1 MKTLIKNIKDQKVN
15 VKESIRTATR
25 LYDSGDYQTSLRH
38 TNLILRKYPYN
49 IDALSLQ
56 FDNLIRLKNWQVALS
71 TVDKL
76 IKISPTG
83 KNIVNKGCCYIIL
96 GQFQKALDC
105 FVSVEHKEKN
115 NLLLLVNKGIALRNL
130 YRYTEAIQ
138 CFTYIK
144 EVAKEYPY
152 AAMHLGIVYHELNQ
166 FDNAINEYKHG
177 LSLDPKNG
185 DIFWNLSLS
194 LLAKGDYEN
203 GWNAHEWRF
212 YQTQQQM
219 FTQVSHNIPK
229 WDLVTFKPGMT
240 LLIEPEQGLGDLIQF
255 SRFIKPLADKGVRI
269 VFSTTKEFFHLASQ
283 IDGVADIFISG
294 MGMQPVAD
302 YYCYICSL
310 PAALKITLDNLP
322 EPTKSFKAP
331 EDKVEQWKNK
341 VTSST
346 TPTVGL
352 IWSGNPNYVFDYRRS
367 IPLEQFLTALPSGIN
382 YVCLNNQISSADL
395 ELCLKNNIKF
405 FGNEIN
411 DWFDTQAIIENL
423 DLVVGVSTSVPTLS
437 ATMNKETWILLSYSP
452 DWRWLS
458 ERTDSP
464 WFPSVSLFRQ
474 ETPGYDWSS
483 TLLKVKEKLKEKFGV
498 N

>member
-1 MKTLIKNIKDQKVN
+1 MKQAIKSIKDQKVN
-15 VKESIRTATR
+15 VKESIRTATK

-56 FDNLIRLKNWQVALS
+56 FDNFIRLKNWQLALS

-76 IKISPTG
+76 IKINPTG
-83 KNIVNKGCCYIIL
+83 KNTVNKGCCYIIL

-115 NLLLLVNKGIALRNL
+115 NLLLLINKGIALRNL
-130 YRYTEAIQ
+130 YRYPEAIE
-138 CFTYIK
+138 CFSYIK

-166 FDNAINEYKHG
+166 FDNAIEEYKHG
-177 LSLDPKNG
+177 LTLDPKNG

-203 GWNAHEWRF
+203 GWAAHEWRF

-219 FTQVSHNIPK
+219 FTQVSHNIPR
-229 WDLVTFKPGMT
+229 WDLTTYTPGMK

-255 SRFIKPLADKGVRI
+255 SRFIKPLADKGVYI
-269 VFSTTKEFFHLASQ
+269 IFAANKEYYHLANQ
-283 IDGVADIFISG
+283 IDGVNEVFLTG
-294 MGMQPVAD
+294 MGIQPVAD

-310 PAALKITLDNLP
+310 PAALRTTLENLP
-322 EPTKSFKAP
+322 KPLTSFRAPDDRKELWNKKIKS
-331 EDKVEQWKNK
+331 DKPV
-341 VTSST
+341 
-346 TPTVGL
+346 VGL

-367 IPLEQFLTALPSGIN
+367 IPLEKLIPVLPKNIDYICIN
-382 YVCLNNQISSADL
+382 KQISSNDL
-395 ELCLKNNIKF
+395 EMCRTNGIRF
-405 FGNEIN
+405 VGDEIN
-411 DWFDTQAIIENL
+411 DWFDTEAIIENV

-437 ATMNKETWILLSYSP
+437 ATMGKETWIMLSYSA
-452 DWRWLS
+452 DWRWLIGRS
-458 ERTDSP
+458 DSP
-464 WFPSVSLFRQ
+464 WFSDIKLFRQ
-474 ETPGYDWSS
+474 QTPGQNWDDVLQNISN
-483 TLLKVKEKLKEKFGV
+483 ELKEKFGV